1 MMEDLSLHLLDIAE
15 NAVEAKARRVDI
27 RVEERR
33 SRDKLVL
40 VVTDDGR
47 GMGPR
52 QLARARDPFY
62 TTKKVRRVG
71 LGLPLLAQAAE
82 SAGGTLRLRSEP
94 GRGTKVRATF
104 KLGHIDRQPLGDV
117 AETLVALLAGHPE
130 VEFSYT
136 HVTDT
141 GRYVFRSREA
151 AARRPPGATAVSG
164 IRKNI
169 RDGLARLRR
178 MS

>member
-1 MMEDLSLHLLDIAE
+1 MMEDLSLHILDIAE

-33 SRDKLVL
+33 SKDRLIL
-40 VVTDDGR
+40 QVTDDGR

-52 QLARARDPFY
+52 RLARARDPFY
-62 TTKKVRRVG
+62 TTKKVRRIG

-82 SAGGTLRLRSEP
+82 SAGGALALRSEP
-94 GRGTKVRATF
+94 GHGTKVRATF
-104 KLGHIDRQPLGDV
+104 KLGHIDRQPLGDM
-117 AETLVALLAGHPE
+117 AETLVALLVGHQGI
-130 VEFSYT
+130 EFNYT

-141 GRYVFRSREA
+141 GRYVFRSRDA
-151 AARRPPGATAVSG
+151 AAFGPSGAPAVSG
-164 IRKNI
+164 IRKKI

-178 MS
+178 TS